1 MRDLIKLV
9 LPIALVAA
17 IVTAS
22 PWLAPAQ
29 VQPPV
34 VSPPS
39 AAPTTRSIE
48 GTILSESG
56 APAPG
61 AVVLLKNGKTLE
73 IRSYVA
79 DKDGKYRFYGLSSD
93 IDYELRAQANGMT
106 SKTKTVSVF
115 DSKPLIHLDLKL
127 VKKFKV

>member
-1 MRDLIKLV
+1 MV
-9 LPIALVAA
+9 MAPA
-17 IVTAS
+17 
-22 PWLAPAQ
+22 WLARAQ

-39 AAPTTRSIE
+39 SSPRTRSIE

-61 AVVLLKNGKTLE
+61 AVVLLKNARTLE
-73 IRSYVA
+73 IRSYLA

-93 IDYELRAQANGMT
+93 IDYELRAEANGMT

-115 DSKPLIHLDLKL
+115 DSHPLIHLNLKL
-127 VKKFKV
+127 TKKFKA